1 MFFKWID
8 ENFDQFVRQ
17 VYAKRGRDS
26 TQGAELVAQASLV
39 PETSLKPY
47 FREMLS
53 LDAGATFRNFT
64 RPVLYVGTERGWP
77 ADKPWKAIAADRGL
91 ELLAAPDT
99 ARIPASA
106 ALVMKDQPDSLAA
119 AIAKFT
125 AKTLA

>member
-1 MFFKWID
+1 M
-8 ENFDQFVRQ
+8 
-17 VYAKRGRDS
+17 
-26 TQGAELVAQASLV
+26 
-39 PETSLKPY
+39 
-47 FREMLS
+47 
-53 LDAGATFRNFT
+53 
-64 RPVLYVGTERGWP
+64 LYVGTERGWP

-125 AKTLA
+125 AKTLAGK